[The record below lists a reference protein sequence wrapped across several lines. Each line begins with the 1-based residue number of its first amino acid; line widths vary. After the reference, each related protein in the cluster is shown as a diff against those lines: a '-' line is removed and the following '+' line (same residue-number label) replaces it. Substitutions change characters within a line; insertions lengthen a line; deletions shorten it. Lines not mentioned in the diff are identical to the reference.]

1 MSYHVSEEESD
12 NEDLNK
18 NKHQY
23 YLMKRLLPITILAA
37 STLVVLAGKPRVKKT
52 TKKTVVTHQK
62 KQTVAKRETVSI
74 PHFRAIKQHFKLA
87 DI

>member
-1 MSYHVSEEESD
+1 MR
-12 NEDLNK
+12 
-18 NKHQY
+18 
-23 YLMKRLLPITILAA
+23 KRLHITSLQAC
-37 STLVVLAGKPRVKKT
+37 SLVVLAGKPRVKKT